1 MIDFDTIREL
11 REQKHWTQEQMAEKL
26 GLTRNGYAKI
36 ETGKSLPNLQRL
48 DEIAKIFGVQL
59 FDLLKLE
66 QQNVVYQIG
75 ENYHGNNNYYNNNEK
90 LQSDIE
96 KLKSENDKLQLII
109 RHQQER
115 IDDLK
120 VMLSQKDELILALK
134 QLKESNFDTLIEL

>member
-11 REQKHWTQEQMAEKL
+11 REQRQWTQEQMAEKL

-90 LQSDIE
+90 LQTEIDKLKLEME
-96 KLKSENDKLQLII
+96 KLNLII
-109 RHQQER
+109 AHR
-115 IDDLK
+115 
-120 VMLSQKDELILALK
+120 DELLK
-134 QLKESNFDTLIEL
+134 QKEDYIQVLKKLVSIGEELPEL

>member
-11 REQKHWTQEQMAEKL
+11 REERQWTQEQMAEKL

-36 ETGKSLPNLQRL
+36 ETGKSLPNLERL
-48 DEIAKIFGVQL
+48 DEIAKLFGVQL
-59 FDLLKLE
+59 FELLKLD

-90 LQSDIE
+90 LQSEID
-96 KLKSENDKLQLII
+96 KLKAETEKLQLII
-109 RHQQER
+109 KHQQER

-120 VMLSQKDELILALK
+120 TLLTQKDELIQVLRKLNRSTEELIAL
-134 QLKESNFDTLIEL
+134 

>member
-59 FDLLKLE
+59 FYLLKLE

-120 VMLSQKDELILALK
+120 VMLAQKDELILALK

>member
-11 REQKHWTQEQMAEKL
+11 REERQWTQEQMAEKL

-36 ETGKSLPNLQRL
+36 ETGKSLPNLERL

-59 FDLLKLE
+59 FELLKLD

-90 LQSDIE
+90 LQSEID
-96 KLKSENDKLQLII
+96 KLKAETEKLQLII
-109 RHQQER
+109 KHQQER

-120 VMLSQKDELILALK
+120 TLLTQKDELIQVLRKLNKSTEELIAL
-134 QLKESNFDTLIEL
+134 

>member
-11 REQKHWTQEQMAEKL
+11 REERQWTQEQMTEKL

-90 LQSDIE
+90 LQTEIDKLKLEIE
-96 KLKSENDKLQLII
+96 KLNLII
-109 RHQQER
+109 AHR
-115 IDDLK
+115 
-120 VMLSQKDELILALK
+120 DELLK
-134 QLKESNFDTLIEL
+134 QKEDYIQVLKKLVSIGEELPEL